1 MTPEQ
6 MEKIN
11 EVFEA
16 ARDLTP
22 EEREPYL
29 DSECDGDEE
38 LKAEVNLLIAADE
51 KNIKDQVEDSE
62 RLVHESQLSSYQGGR
77 YKIIS
82 LIGKGGSG
90 RVYLAND
97 EKLPKKLAIKFLS
110 QGFISGK
117 DQVAR
122 FKREAH
128 AASEIGHPN
137 ILYVLD
143 LETDCP
149 IPFIITEYIK
159 GETLREKIK
168 KGRLPVIEALY
179 ITKKVA
185 SALEAAHEKGI
196 IHRDIKPEN
205 IIIGDDGVVK
215 VLDFGIAK
223 QMQITPSSVDT
234 EAPTNFLIR
243 TIAGDILGT
252 PKYMSPEQTRGL
264 EVDERTDIWSLGVV
278 LYEML
283 TGQVPFIGSG
293 FLAICEAI
301 RQATPKPLREWNN
314 DIPDGLQEIVDKA
327 LAKDR
332 DERYEQITGLQND
345 IRRIELK
352 LSSGKEERG
361 VQALPPPDMGL
372 KDPSPPVAMTAFN
385 FGSEP
390 NQKSASFDL
399 GTVWGLD
406 RSSFIGILASHP
418 NDKIYDGLLKT
429 ERALA
434 DVIKRDNSTMP
445 IPIRWW
451 LHIDPRRKS
460 NGPSSPEEVWESL
473 VDESDQRVR
482 YLNDYGLPDSI
493 IPGLFFD
500 ISAADFDEGYL
511 RMVQDWCRELVSG
524 KIKLGQ
530 LAIVLHIS
538 GANIDES
545 RQVALRFQSE
555 IEELSSDVPI
565 EVMAIDFD
573 PDDCELMTAPELDI
587 GQLFD
592 ISPKTQPGYY
602 FCSWVFQA
610 VKSAG
615 PQWQDQEERKKYAL
629 VAAQFKLS
637 ANPALVNEYDG
648 SGLAQQVVQDI
659 DVVGTDAGQEFH
671 HQFLM
676 MIEKYLPGRLRPLLK
691 AYAKSRNRAAR
702 RAALVFAAQSDSL
715 LDLWVE
721 GNNLEPGLAPE
732 GRDLIADPEA
742 GPFVEDL
749 ILALLRQYRKSQ
761 NKERIK
767 EFIQQQ
773 REVLHA
779 DLQDI
784 IELSIGGL
792 KPERFLSDFS
802 ARKFLLA
809 IRAGVGIKLAIERLM
824 SFDLSEPDSWWLLT
838 ALPPSSDR
846 IERILKL
853 PPKQRAVFGL
863 CSPEEWQAV
872 SSDREVERQILVCR
886 RQRPVKFLH
895 C

>member
-29 DSECDGDEE
+29 DSVCDGDEE
-38 LKAEVNLLIAADE
+38 LKAEVNLLIAADI
-51 KNIKDQVEDSE
+51 KNLKDQIEDAEQLKHKSILSTYSE
-62 RLVHESQLSSYQGGR
+62 GRFKIVRPIGRGG
-77 YKIIS
+77 
-82 LIGKGGSG
+82 GGC
-90 RVYLAND
+90 VYLASD
-97 EKLPKKLAIKFLS
+97 TKLNNKEVVIKFLT
-110 QGFISGK
+110 GSGE
-117 DQVAR
+117 DQIKR
-122 FKREAH
+122 FKQEAL
-128 AASEIGHPN
+128 AAVAVKHPN
-137 ILYVLD
+137 IIDVID
-143 LETDCP
+143 LVTDGP
-149 IPFIITEYIK
+149 IPFIITEYVE
-159 GETLREKIK
+159 GETVREKIGR
-168 KGRLPVIEALY
+168 GRLPVIDALY
-179 ITKKVA
+179 IAEKVA
-185 SALEAAHEKGI
+185 SALEAAHKKGI
-196 IHRDIKPEN
+196 IHRDIKPAN
-205 IIIGDDGVVK
+205 IIIGDNGVVK

-223 QMQITPSSVDT
+223 QMRLDPSFVDA
-234 EAPTNFLIR
+234 EAPTNLLIR
-243 TIAGDILGT
+243 TRAGDIFGT
-252 PKYMSPEQTRGL
+252 PDYMSPEQVNAKG
-264 EVDERTDIWSLGVV
+264 VDARTDIWSLGVV

-283 TGQVPFIGSG
+283 TGHLPFFGDG
-293 FLAICEAI
+293 FIAICDAI
-301 RQATPKPLREWNN
+301 RQVTPKPLRECAN

-327 LAKDR
+327 LAKDK
-332 DERYEQITGLQND
+332 DDRYKQITDLQND
-345 IRRIELK
+345 IHRIERK
-352 LSSGKEERG
+352 LSAGKEKSG
-361 VQALPPPDMGL
+361 VQALPPPDSGL
-372 KDPSPPVAMTAFN
+372 KDPSPPVAMTAFS
-385 FGSEP
+385 FGGEP
-390 NQKSASFDL
+390 GQKSASFDL

-418 NDKIYDGLLKT
+418 DDKMYEGLLKT

-434 DVIKRDNSTMP
+434 DVIKRDNSAKPTP
-445 IPIRWW
+445 TRWW

-473 VDESDQRVR
+473 VDESDQRIR
-482 YLNDYGLPDSI
+482 YLNDYGMPDSI

-500 ISAADFDEGYL
+500 ITAADFDEGCL
-511 RMVQDWCRELVSG
+511 RMVQNWCRALVSG
-524 KIKLGQ
+524 KIKLVQ
-530 LAIVLHIS
+530 LAIVLHVS
-538 GANIDES
+538 GANMDES
-545 RQVALRFQSE
+545 RQVALRLQSE
-555 IEELSSDVPI
+555 IEEFSSDVHT
-565 EVMAIDFD
+565 EVLAFDFD
-573 PDDCELMTAPELDI
+573 PGDCELTVEPELDI
-587 GQLFD
+587 NQLFD

-648 SGLAQQVVQDI
+648 SSLAQQVVQDM
-659 DVVGTDAGQEFH
+659 DVVATDAGQEFH

-779 DLQDI
+779 DLQDV

-792 KPERFLSDFS
+792 KPERFSSDFS
-802 ARKFLLA
+802 VRKFLLA

-853 PPKQRAVFGL
+853 PSKQRAVFGL

-872 SSDREVERQILVCR
+872 SSDREVERQVLVCR